1 MRDDNLKKF
10 GANVR
15 YYRKK
20 NNLTQEKLAELLDFS
35 VNYVGMIE
43 RGERNSSLLTV
54 YHIADTLNIPP
65 KSLFEEIKML

>member
-1 MRDDNLKKF
+1 MENENLKKF

-20 NNLTQEKLAELLDFS
+20 NNLTQEKLAELLNFS

-43 RGERNSSLLTV
+43 RGERNTNILTAN
-54 YHIADTLNIPP
+54 HIADTLNISA
-65 KSLFEEIKML
+65 KAFFEDV